1 MPEEKIERLQ
11 SKLYTA
17 AKSDPKRRFHSL
29 RDKVYRRDILEQA
42 WEDVKENRGTSG
54 PDGISIWDIETSGVG
69 KFLDELQREL
79 RDGTYRPGPLLR
91 VEIEKPGGGFRPLGI
106 PNVRDRVAQAAVKLV
121 IEPIFEADFKPCS
134 YGYRPN
140 KSTIDATKAVYMFLN
155 FGLEHVIDVDIEH
168 CFDEIPHARLIARV
182 ALRISDGYILKLISM
197 WLKSPVLINGTLC
210 SITKGT
216 PQGGVISPLLANIYL
231 HQLDTEWERLGM
243 TRRQGPNAQMV
254 RYADDIVILT
264 DQSPRYPMRVL
275 CRLLEDL
282 GLRLSM
288 KKSRIVEAHEGF
300 DFLGFRFIRRYSR
313 KHGKRKTYYFPSPRS
328 IARAKEKILERSGNH
343 VLHETPEEVSKSLNR
358 FMIGWWNYYR
368 HSNGS
373 RALGKVVDYL
383 LSRFCRYLRRR
394 KNKSGLGNRHDLSRR
409 AIADQYGLIVTYTV
423 GTYYMN

>member
-1 MPEEKIERLQ
+1 
-11 SKLYTA
+11 
-17 AKSDPKRRFHSL
+17 
-29 RDKVYRRDILEQA
+29 
-42 WEDVKENRGTSG
+42 
-54 PDGISIWDIETSGVG
+54 
-69 KFLDELQREL
+69 
-79 RDGTYRPGPLLR
+79 
-91 VEIEKPGGGFRPLGI
+91 
-106 PNVRDRVAQAAVKLV
+106 VAQAAVKLV

-140 KSTIDATKAVYMFLN
+140 KSAQDATKAIYTFLN

-168 CFDEIPHARLIARV
+168 CFDEIPHARLIERV
-182 ALRISDGYILKLISM
+182 AIRISDGYILKLISM

-210 SITKGT
+210 SISKGT

-231 HQLDTEWERLGM
+231 HQLDSEWERLGM
-243 TRRQGPNAQMV
+243 TSRKGPNAQMV

-275 CRLLEDL
+275 CRLLEGL
-282 GLRLSM
+282 GLRLST

-300 DFLGFRFIRRYSR
+300 DFLGFRFIRRYSK
-313 KHGKRKTYYFPSPRS
+313 KHGKRKTYYFPSARS
-328 IARAKEKILERSGNH
+328 ITRAKEKILERAGNH

-373 RALGKVVDYL
+373 RAIAKVVDYL

-394 KNKSGLGNRHDLSRR
+394 KNMSGLGNRHDLPRR
-409 AIADQYGLIVTYTV
+409 TIAEQYGLIVTYTV
-423 GTYYMN
+423 ASYYASR